1 MLQAGCH
8 RVGKAPAMVGAEK
21 QLSKYAKGNF
31 MIKQSC
37 IGAAVL
43 ALSVASAAGEPA
55 GAHDGS
61 EWQIW
66 AYSSAA
72 PDPLGANATV
82 LGLDGSV
89 LREGSNGWTCMVG
102 NPRPAPA
109 GGWES
114 AQAAIPGRPAAV
126 GMQWMSR
133 FMAGEAPELERDTF
147 MWMLHGDVGEDNTT
161 AGVLNKAD
169 AKDPSQW
176 IESGPHL
183 MLLPKDPSSLDG
195 MSTDFNT
202 GAPYVM
208 FPGTS
213 GAHVMIPTA
222 GYYSYQDPQ

>member
-1 MLQAGCH
+1 MMKPIFL
-8 RVGKAPAMVGAEK
+8 
-21 QLSKYAKGNF
+21 
-31 MIKQSC
+31 
-37 IGAAVL
+37 AAVL
-43 ALSVASAAGEPA
+43 AALTITVQAGEPD
-55 GAHDGS
+55 GPHDAA

-72 PDPLGANATV
+72 PAPLGTNATV

-102 NPRPAPA
+102 NPRPAPE

-114 AQAAIPGRPAAV
+114 AHAAMPVCTDEV
-126 GMQWMSR
+126 GMQWMTR
-133 FMAGEAPELERDTF
+133 FMAGEPPELERDTF

-176 IESGPHL
+176 IESSPHL
-183 MLLPKDPSSLDG
+183 MLLPKDPASLDG
-195 MSTDFNT
+195 MSADFNT

-222 GYYSYQDPQ
+222 GYYEYQDPQ

>member
-1 MLQAGCH
+1 MRTLFWLA
-8 RVGKAPAMVGAEK
+8 
-21 QLSKYAKGNF
+21 
-31 MIKQSC
+31 
-37 IGAAVL
+37 
-43 ALSVASAAGEPA
+43 ALSAVASLSQAGEPE
-55 GAHDGS
+55 GPHDGV

-72 PDPLGANATV
+72 PAPLGTNATV

-102 NPRPAPA
+102 NPRPAPE
-109 GGWES
+109 GGWPTPHD
-114 AQAAIPGRPAAV
+114 AMPVCTDAV
-126 GMQWMSR
+126 GMKWMSD
-133 FMAGEAPELERDTF
+133 FMAGQDPDIERDTF

-183 MLLPKDPSSLDG
+183 MLLPADPSSLDG
-195 MSTDFNT
+195 MSDDFNT

-208 FPGTS
+208 FPGTP

-222 GYYSYQDPQ
+222 GYYEYQDPQ

>member
-1 MLQAGCH
+1 MRLFFLAT
-8 RVGKAPAMVGAEK
+8 
-21 QLSKYAKGNF
+21 
-31 MIKQSC
+31 
-37 IGAAVL
+37 VL
-43 ALSVASAAGEPA
+43 AALTGIAQAGEPD
-55 GAHDGS
+55 GPHDGA

-102 NPRPAPA
+102 NPRPAPE

-114 AQAAIPGRPAAV
+114 AHAAMPVCTDDV
-126 GMQWMSR
+126 GMQRMSR

-195 MSTDFNT
+195 MSDDFNT

>member
-1 MLQAGCH
+1 MRILFW
-8 RVGKAPAMVGAEK
+8 
-21 QLSKYAKGNF
+21 L
-31 MIKQSC
+31 
-37 IGAAVL
+37 AAFFAAASL
-43 ALSVASAAGEPA
+43 AQAGEPE
-55 GAHDGS
+55 GSHDGA

-72 PDPLGANATV
+72 PAPLGNNATV

-102 NPRPAPA
+102 YPRPAPE
-109 GGWES
+109 GGWTTALEEL
-114 AQAAIPGRPAAV
+114 PVCTDAV
-126 GMQWMSR
+126 GMKWMSD
-133 FMAGEAPELERDTF
+133 FMAGQDPDIERDAF

-183 MLLPKDPSSLDG
+183 MLLPADPSSLDG
-195 MSTDFNT
+195 MSDDFNT

-208 FPGTS
+208 FPGTP

-222 GYYSYQDPQ
+222 GYYEYQDPQ

>member
-1 MLQAGCH
+1 
-8 RVGKAPAMVGAEK
+8 
-21 QLSKYAKGNF
+21 
-31 MIKQSC
+31 MIKQCC

-43 ALSVASAAGEPA
+43 ALSAVSVAGEPA
-55 GAHDGS
+55 GAHDGA

-102 NPRPAPA
+102 NPRPAPE
-109 GGWES
+109 GGWET
-114 AQAAIPGRPAAV
+114 AHAAMPVCTDDV

-195 MSTDFNT
+195 MSDDFNT

>member
-1 MLQAGCH
+1 MKRWYWL
-8 RVGKAPAMVGAEK
+8 
-21 QLSKYAKGNF
+21 
-31 MIKQSC
+31 
-37 IGAAVL
+37 AAFAATTTL
-43 ALSVASAAGEPA
+43 AYAGEPE
-55 GAHDGS
+55 GPHDGA

-72 PDPLGANATV
+72 PAPLGTNATV
-82 LGLDGSV
+82 LGLDGTV

-102 NPRPAPA
+102 NPRPAPE
-109 GGWES
+109 GGWPT
-114 AQAAIPGRPAAV
+114 AHDAMPVCTDKV
-126 GMQWMSR
+126 GMKWMSD
-133 FMAGEAPELERDTF
+133 FMAGQDPDIERDAF

-183 MLLPKDPSSLDG
+183 MLLPADPSSLDG
-195 MSTDFNT
+195 MSDDFNT

-208 FPGTS
+208 FPGTP

-222 GYYSYQDPQ
+222 GYYDYQDPQ